1 MTGYFRTSQAILY
14 WCPKTASILLPAG
27 NNKMDSATSG
37 DVNMGYYRKTVASPV
52 GQLELLAS
60 DNGLSAILW
69 ENEDRLR
76 IQRQPVVDRPEHP
89 LLLQTARQL
98 NEYFA
103 GERQLFELPLDVSGT
118 DFQKKVWAALL
129 TIPYGETRSYAEIAG
144 QVGRPAAVR
153 AVGAANGKNPL
164 SIVVPCHR
172 VIGSNGRLTGFAGGL
187 TTKAYL
193 LNLETPVLG

>member
-1 MTGYFRTSQAILY
+1 
-14 WCPKTASILLPAG
+14 
-27 NNKMDSATSG
+27 
-37 DVNMGYYRKTVASPV
+37 MGYYRKTVASPV